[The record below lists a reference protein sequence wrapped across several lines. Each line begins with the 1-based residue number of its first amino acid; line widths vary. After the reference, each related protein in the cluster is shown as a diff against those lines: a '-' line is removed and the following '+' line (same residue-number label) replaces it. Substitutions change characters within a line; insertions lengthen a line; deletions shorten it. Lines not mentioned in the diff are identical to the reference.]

1 LPEIDVGGIL
11 FEDGVKKK
19 ERHEGVIDNVR
30 VYSQKSVSV
39 IAIITLRRS
48 PNVGLYNKYE

>member
-1 LPEIDVGGIL
+1 MPEIDVGGIL
-11 FEDGVKKK
+11 IEDGVKKK
-19 ERHEGVIDNVR
+19 ERHGVIDNVR